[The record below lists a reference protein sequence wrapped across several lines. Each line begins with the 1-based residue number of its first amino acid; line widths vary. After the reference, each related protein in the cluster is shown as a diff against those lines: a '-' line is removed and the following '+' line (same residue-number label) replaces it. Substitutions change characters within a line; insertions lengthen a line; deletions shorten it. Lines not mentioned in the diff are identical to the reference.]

1 MLIID
6 RLSGIPVYE
15 QIINAVERD
24 IAMGAIKEGDKLP
37 SVRELASALVVN
49 PNTVQKSYTELQSRG
64 VIITVASSGAFVAKN
79 AIDRIRAH
87 KSELLDKIRVALLEL
102 RFAGI
107 DESVI
112 LNEVSKAYNSSDNS
126 PKSTIV
132 ISAASKAKKKIA
144 TTPAVKKPVDTVKK
158 PSKPVEEEKPAV
170 APARKKMGIELL

>member
-1 MLIID
+1 MLTID

-24 IAMGAIKEGDKLP
+24 IAIGSIKEGDKLP
-37 SVRELASALVVN
+37 SVRELASALDVN

-87 KSELLDKIRVALLEL
+87 KSELIDKIRESLLEL

-112 LNEVSKAYNSSDNS
+112 LNEVRKVYNLPVNSKEAAIDLPSASDTRNKKAS
-126 PKSTIV
+126 VTITR
-132 ISAASKAKKKIA
+132 KPL
-144 TTPAVKKPVDTVKK
+144 TTAKK
-158 PSKPVEEEKPAV
+158 PSTQIKEEKPAA
-170 APARKKMGIELL
+170 APTRKKMGIELL